1 MDVADEALAPVLTLS
16 RQGPV
21 HAPANMAALLA
32 TLPHHPFT
40 LHDVHLK
47 CAPSVVVRSQRLCP
61 KRVHERMFRA
71 CVV

>member
-47 CAPSVVVRSQRLCP
+47 CAPSVSTRECYVGALVV
-61 KRVHERMFRA
+61 
-71 CVV
+71 